1 MRPLVSGFTFNPSVR
16 SAVLWAMAITL
27 VTSLPGVSAQS
38 VPYQRVFPQSRATVE
53 KRLREMQSSNSG
65 RLPTLEGFAVPGD
78 RPLNRFHRGYY
89 QCTAQVSSTPS
100 GGSMVRVNAT
110 ITAWYS
116 DLPSGKSAY
125 QVLPSNGRLEADFL
139 DRLQDALSDQAAPS
153 APAPT
158 VKFPPSATRNQS
170 NPPGAPQ
177 PVPPRAASGVGSK
190 PPAGSPFNLGDPLSL
205 DHMSSLATQ
214 KAVIDRRAEEQS
226 KEVKGLEEIL
236 RNQAHPAN
244 LVAVKKT
251 NTPVLANPIENAK
264 VLFLAAAEDEFEM
277 LDANPNWVHVR
288 ISGLSRGWIRRSS
301 LEMPT
306 PDLDPQPTQTEAQ
319 SEPAHPDSLPFR
331 IQSEQVATFP
341 GNWEPLVGKT
351 VRIVTVQKAT
361 DNATSTSPE
370 ARLAFAK
377 SLFDQEYADLIRTSS
392 TVAGVVVIF
401 DSEDGGMIAATVP
414 TLRPWKAGTLSDQAF
429 WRRCLFDPPDAFGL
443 VANP

>member
-1 MRPLVSGFTFNPSVR
+1 
-16 SAVLWAMAITL
+16 
-27 VTSLPGVSAQS
+27 
-38 VPYQRVFPQSRATVE
+38 
-53 KRLREMQSSNSG
+53 
-65 RLPTLEGFAVPGD
+65 
-78 RPLNRFHRGYY
+78 
-89 QCTAQVSSTPS
+89 
-100 GGSMVRVNAT
+100 MVRVNAT

-116 DLPSGKSAY
+116 DPPSGKSAY
-125 QVLPSNGRLEADFL
+125 QVLPSNGRLEGDFL
-139 DRLQDALSDQAAPS
+139 DRLQDALTDQAAP
-153 APAPT
+153 ATPT
-158 VKFPPSATRNQS
+158 PPVKFPASASRHQS
-170 NPPGAPQ
+170 SPPGAPQ
-177 PVPPRAASGVGSK
+177 AAPPRGASGVGSR

-236 RNQAHPAN
+236 RNQAHPTN

-306 PDLDPQPTQTEAQ
+306 PDLDPQPAQTEAQ
-319 SEPAHPDSLPFR
+319 SEPAQTDSPPFR

-341 GNWEPLVGKT
+341 GNWEPLVRKT
-351 VRIVTVQKAT
+351 VRIVTVQKAI

-392 TVAGVVVIF
+392 TVVGVVVIF

-414 TLRPWKAGTLSDQAF
+414 TLRQWKAGTLSDEAF

-443 VANP
+443 VAKH

>member
-331 IQSEQVATFP
+331 I
-341 GNWEPLVGKT
+341 
-351 VRIVTVQKAT
+351 
-361 DNATSTSPE
+361 
-370 ARLAFAK
+370 
-377 SLFDQEYADLIRTSS
+377 
-392 TVAGVVVIF
+392 
-401 DSEDGGMIAATVP
+401 
-414 TLRPWKAGTLSDQAF
+414 
-429 WRRCLFDPPDAFGL
+429 
-443 VANP
+443 